1 MKAMEATKKPTLR
14 RAITLP
20 HAIAMVVG
28 TIIGASIFVQPSEIT
43 GRVPSIPGMLLV
55 WAVAGILTLFGALVC
70 AELASIFTRS
80 GGVYVYLREA
90 FSPAVGFLWGWAM
103 FWTMHSGIIAAIAV
117 ICARY
122 VGYFAP
128 LGETGVKAVAI
139 GVILLLSGINYL
151 GVRQGANLQTV
162 FTIGKVAAILAMIVL
177 GVLFGSRLP
186 ARPLPAGAWSFAVA
200 PREFLLALVAGLFA
214 FGGWHMVTHNAEET
228 VAPEKTIPRALVIG
242 TLMVTA
248 CYLALNAVY
257 LYVLPLDT
265 LASSTRVAADAA
277 DALLGFGGGAVMS
290 GLVVFSTFGAL
301 SGIILAGPRVY
312 YAMAQDGLIFRWLG
326 GVHDTHRTPHRAIAA
341 QAIWS
346 SVLVATGTY
355 RALFTRVVY
364 TEWIFFGLMA
374 IGLFVL
380 RRRHGTQRAY
390 SVWGYPLVP
399 LIFIVSAFA
408 IVFNQVIA
416 TPLES
421 LTGLSFVVIGLPVY
435 YLWARLGRS
444 QKESTA
450 PESSKQESS
459 KPRNGHGEGTPSQEI
474 PPGPSPQDPK

>member
-1 MKAMEATKKPTLR
+1 
-14 RAITLP
+14 
-20 HAIAMVVG
+20 MVVG

-43 GRVPSIPGMLLV
+43 GRVPSIPGILLV
-55 WAVAGILTLFGALVC
+55 WVVAGVLTLFGALVC

-103 FWTMHSGIIAAIAV
+103 FWTMHSGVIAAISV

-122 VGYFAP
+122 VGYFVP

-139 GVILLLSGINYL
+139 AVILLLSAINYL
-151 GVRQGANLQTV
+151 GVRQGSNLQAV
-162 FTIGKVAAILAMIVL
+162 FTIGKVVAILVMIVI

-186 ARPLPAGAWSFAVA
+186 PRSLPPEAWSFTVA
-200 PREFLLALVAGLFA
+200 PQDFLLALVAGLFA

-242 TLMVTA
+242 ALTVTA

-257 LYVLPLDT
+257 LYVLPLPT

-290 GLVVFSTFGAL
+290 GLVVFSTLGAL

-326 GVHDTHRTPHRAIAA
+326 GIHGKYRTPHRAIAA

-346 SVLVATGTY
+346 SILVGTGTY

-380 RRRHGTQRAY
+380 RRRHGIQRAY
-390 SVWGYPLVP
+390 SVWGYPIVP
-399 LIFIVSAFA
+399 LVFIVSAFA
-408 IVFNQVIA
+408 VVINQVMV
-416 TPLES
+416 TPKES
-421 LTGLSFVVIGLPVY
+421 LTGLSFVLIGLPVY
-435 YLWARLGRS
+435 YLWARRG
-444 QKESTA
+444 ESL
-450 PESSKQESS
+450 
-459 KPRNGHGEGTPSQEI
+459 
-474 PPGPSPQDPK
+474 QDPN